1 MQTKKRNYGD
11 LKFYYWIHVNRQ
23 RSLWNEP
30 CAYETFVWRV
40 RKGMNLHDAI
50 YYPKANYKKRRK
62 YEPTSEDNYRRRQ
75 KLNEENVMILDFDE
89 MEKLEILP
97 PKPNPMAKNK
107 YNMKPKKSLWIR
119 FLSLF
124 KK

>member
-1 MQTKKRNYGD
+1 
-11 LKFYYWIHVNRQ
+11 
-23 RSLWNEP
+23 
-30 CAYETFVWRV
+30 
-40 RKGMNLHDAI
+40 MNLHDAI
-50 YYPKANYKKRRK
+50 YYPKATYKKREK
-62 YEPTSEDNYRRRQ
+62 YQPTVEDNYRRRQ

-97 PKPNPMAKNK
+97 PKQKPMAK
-107 YNMKPKKSLWIR
+107 YNMKPPKKKNLWIR